1 MLECLENIQ
10 SQQSQCLQNDIRYGY
25 NLEKKTFKNGFCDG
39 FEIFS

>member
-25 NLEKKTFKNGFCDG
+25 NLEKTFKNGFCDG